1 MTEKAMPTKPTGRF
15 KILTT
20 YPSSVMEA
28 APLADFS
35 QFRFI
40 HGGRPARPLGMIA
53 HAARNLW
60 RGDFDGI
67 LAEGGYEAFA
77 FALFKL
83 LFFRRDKR
91 VFVNMVYF
99 HRPPESPLRRLI
111 SAVRMWVLKSGVD
124 CFFVLSSDEVESYHE
139 VLGIDRRKLRFT
151 PYKYNSQDYLEGMVT
166 AVGDYIYSG
175 GDSIRDYATLFE
187 AVRPLPVA
195 VRILT
200 HRKFPDG
207 SVPENVEIV
216 ANSDTAEEFYE
227 PLARSWFA
235 VIPILDGHLRSS
247 GQGTYLGAMVLGKA
261 VIVSDTPGARDL
273 IQDGTTG
280 LLYRPGDV
288 LALRSAILPLLCDGA
303 MRRRIG
309 EQGRRAVLGHFTHT
323 TYWRHLFQIMADAF
337 AAQDRSPRGAG
348 VDHA

>member
-1 MTEKAMPTKPTGRF
+1 MTETDMTTKPIGRF
-15 KILTT
+15 RILTT
-20 YPSSVMEA
+20 YPSSVMET
-28 APLADFS
+28 APLADFPQL
-35 QFRFI
+35 QFLHR
-40 HGGRPARPLGMIA
+40 GRPARPLGMIA
-53 HAARNLW
+53 YAARNLW

-77 FALFKL
+77 IALFKL
-83 LFFRRDKR
+83 LFFRWDKR

-99 HRPPESPLRRLI
+99 HRPPEDPLRRLVFAI
-111 SAVRMWVLKSGVD
+111 RMGILKAGVD
-124 CFFVLSSDEVESYHE
+124 RFFVLSSDEVESYHE

-151 PYKYNSQDYLEGMVT
+151 PYKYNSRDYLEGMETV
-166 AVGDYIYSG
+166 VGDYIYSG

-187 AVRPLPVA
+187 AVRPLPLV

-200 HRKFPDG
+200 HQKFPDG

-227 PLARSWFA
+227 PLARSLFA

-288 LALRSAILPLLCDGA
+288 LALRSAILTLLCDGDT
-303 MRRRIG
+303 RRRIG
-309 EQGRRAVLGHFTHT
+309 ERGRRAVLGHYTHT
-323 TYWRHLFQIMADAF
+323 TYWRHLFQIMADAL
-337 AAQDRSPRGAG
+337 AARDRSPRSAGAN
-348 VDHA
+348 HA